1 MDFLK
6 EQLTLRKEKV
16 CREKYVSGKTFA
28 VNPATGERNP
38 GLGKTG

>member
-28 VNPATGERNP
+28 VHSVTGERNP
-38 GLGKTG
+38 GLRKTG